1 MYRRNPDLRGEGEEI
16 RLEPAQLLEI
26 EKCKHDPRYFLEN
39 YFYIHSVLGAVKF
52 PLRPRQVQELDAIRD
67 NKLIKGDWYRQA
79 GYTTLVLGYM
89 LWACMFQPKYAAL
102 YMAPKRKGAEGYFK
116 SIVREMY
123 LRIPYWMQP
132 GVTEWTAQKI
142 RFCNGSVFCAR
153 AELEKNTRGIGWDFL
168 FLDDFGCLTDRAMR
182 GFTNVVFPGY
192 EARARAKLVLGGAHR
207 FGRQRPANLTFW
219 ENCTIPFHVSEH
231 TWKDDP
237 RLDDVWAST
246 ERQRIGYFAFR
257 QRYEGEIFVSVP
269 SKEHQRSRGIE
280 WIPTSERLPDMG
292 ARVLVTIEHSATSRE
307 TCSAIFYG
315 SRENPQWDDGTGE
328 YYYDDSIVLAWAERP
343 EPYRG
348 AKHAD

>member
-1 MYRRNPDLRGEGEEI
+1 MYRRNPDLRGEGEEL

-39 YFYIHSVLGAVKF
+39 YFYINSVLGAVKF

-102 YMAPKRKGAEGYFK
+102 YMAPKRKAAEGNFR

-142 RFCNGSVFCAR
+142 RFCNGSIICAR

-168 FLDDFGCLTDRAMR
+168 FLDDFGYLTDRAMR
-182 GFTNVVFPGY
+182 GFTNVVFPSY
-192 EARARAKLVLGGAHR
+192 EASARAKLVLGSAHR
-207 FGRQRPANLTFW
+207 FGKQRPANLTFW
-219 ENCTIPFHVSEH
+219 ENCTILFRVSEH

-237 RLDDVWAST
+237 RYDNNWACN
-246 ERQRIGYFAFR
+246 ERRRIGDLAFR
-257 QRYEGEIFVSVP
+257 QQFEGEIFVSMP
-269 SKEHQRSRGIE
+269 SSQHQRSRGIE
-280 WIPTSERLPDMG
+280 WIPTSERLPETG
-292 ARVLVTIEHSATSRE
+292 ARVLVTVEHSAVRRE
-307 TCSAIFYG
+307 TCSAIFDG
-315 SRENPQWDDGTGE
+315 NKEHPHWDDGTGE
-328 YYYDDSIVLAWAERP
+328 YYYDPRNVLAWAERP

-348 AKHAD
+348 KRDD